1 MKAVFV
7 ALAVLCLAHAV
18 RAEPPSAGRALFD
31 GLSGAPGQA
40 LIGNTPTE
48 ATRFAC
54 RNCHGRDGA
63 GGTEG
68 DVPPITWDVL
78 ARPAANRPQ
87 YDARAFARLLSSGE
101 DPAGRAL
108 SRQMPRY
115 RLDDPTVSSL
125 IQHLSTLPSLERRG
139 ILPDRIVLAVPIP
152 PDNAA
157 RATQIA
163 EALSRAAE
171 AVPEA
176 GIFGRRLEIRSIAG
190 GPDTMIPTIA
200 NEAAAMVGLVPSDR
214 ISLTVASGAGLPV
227 LFPLPA
233 LSGAEDPTVLRS
245 LAATEAEVI
254 QALAARALDDGDGPV
269 AVLPAGDPA
278 LTGALLARLGG
289 RALPVAPG
297 GRVTTAAGAVLAAE
311 LTSDDLARLPSGI
324 PLYAP
329 LEAVA
334 QHRPALQARGVPVV
348 AGFGGGALLRA
359 GAVHPGS
366 AEEVY
371 AGLVVQIL
379 TRALAEGGRDLTR
392 TGLLRALGRAD
403 LADLGLDFADGRLS
417 GQPGIVFFKD

>member
-1 MKAVFV
+1 
-7 ALAVLCLAHAV
+7 
-18 RAEPPSAGRALFD
+18 
-31 GLSGAPGQA
+31 
-40 LIGNTPTE
+40 
-48 ATRFAC
+48 
-54 RNCHGRDGA
+54 
-63 GGTEG
+63 
-68 DVPPITWDVL
+68 
-78 ARPAANRPQ
+78 
-87 YDARAFARLLSSGE
+87 
-101 DPAGRAL
+101 GRAL

-200 NEAAAMVGLVPSDR
+200 NEAAAMVGLVASDR

-254 QALAARALDDGDGPV
+254 QALAARALDD
-269 AVLPAGDPA
+269 
-278 LTGALLARLGG
+278 
-289 RALPVAPG
+289 
-297 GRVTTAAGAVLAAE
+297 
-311 LTSDDLARLPSGI
+311 
-324 PLYAP
+324 
-329 LEAVA
+329 
-334 QHRPALQARGVPVV
+334 
-348 AGFGGGALLRA
+348 
-359 GAVHPGS
+359 
-366 AEEVY
+366 
-371 AGLVVQIL
+371 
-379 TRALAEGGRDLTR
+379 
-392 TGLLRALGRAD
+392 
-403 LADLGLDFADGRLS
+403 
-417 GQPGIVFFKD
+417 